1 MGIVNI
7 NILVIVFEYRLMLYR
22 YDLQKHQSY
31 KITPTDY
38 YIPLP
43 ISRYDDLEHIKE
55 HGYTGL
61 FCTTVEEYDAV
72 RVSRSLSLTYYPEYV
87 NRIDI
92 SCIKDIELMTRNY
105 QTILMYSSSNDVQ
118 RVCSSTNDLPRV
130 WPAFNKRGGYRE
142 VLITKPDRIEPPCVS
157 GPDTLKNV
165 RSPDFFHQDNTK
177 EYDRAMARVL
187 IRAIG
192 EAVRR
197 LEFRDIESLLF
208 RSRGNTASVTVPS
221 VTKRSVTA
229 PKGKNRKIAP
239 SAAYKSYPNRTIIG
253 LWSALYEDDE
263 KCFERRI
270 FGPFS
275 TRLTFELQR
284 CSILTPYGTLGG
296 NLKYIVEAIGR
307 LLEASLDINDAMFY
321 RGAHAYLLPP

>member
-1 MGIVNI
+1 VGIVNI

-43 ISRYDDLEHIKE
+43 ISGYNDLEYIKE

-72 RVSRSLSLTYYPEYV
+72 RVSRSLSLTYYPEYI

-92 SCIKDIELMTRNY
+92 SCIKDIELMTHNY
-105 QTILMYSSSNDVQ
+105 QTILRYSSS
-118 RVCSSTNDLPRV
+118 NDLPRV

-157 GPDTLKNV
+157 VPDTLKNV
-165 RSPDFFHQDNTK
+165 RSPDFFHQDNTQ

-192 EAVRR
+192 EALNLRR
-197 LEFRDIESLLF
+197 LEFRDIEFLLF
-208 RSRGNTASVTVPS
+208 RSRGNTTSVTVPS
-221 VTKRSVTA
+221 VTKPSVTVR
-229 PKGKNRKIAP
+229 KGENRKIAL

-284 CSILTPYGTLGG
+284 CSILTPDGTLGG